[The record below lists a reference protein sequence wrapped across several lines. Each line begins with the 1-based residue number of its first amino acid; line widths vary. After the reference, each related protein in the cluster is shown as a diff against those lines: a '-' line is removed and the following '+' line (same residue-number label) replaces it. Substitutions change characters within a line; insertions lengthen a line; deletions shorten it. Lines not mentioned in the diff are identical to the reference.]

1 MNQKFEQSKKLTK
14 ADGTVAWVWEGKL
27 HNWDEAA
34 LVNPDGKKEYY
45 LNGIQVSKDR
55 HHESK
60 RIHNGLPW
68 YKGAQRK
75 GSRV

>member
-1 MNQKFEQSKKLTK
+1 MKIDQLKQIKT
-14 ADGTVAWVWEGKL
+14 ADGTFMYVWKGKL
-27 HNWDEAA
+27 HNSDGPAIIH
-34 LVNPDGKKEYY
+34 PDGKQEYY

-68 YKGAQRK
+68 FKGAQRK
-75 GSRV
+75 GARV